1 MQEHDPL
8 RFRQALGC
16 FTTGVTIVTAQD
28 AAGADVGM
36 TVNSFNSVSL
46 TPPMVLWSL
55 GRSSSNIAAFLQAK
69 HFAVHVLADGQDEL
83 AMRFAKKDV
92 DRFAGVQL
100 ERAASGVPLL
110 GGVAARFE
118 CRTAFQYEGGDHVI
132 FVGEVISFEHWDR
145 DPLVF
150 KHGRFARAVHK

>member
-8 RFRQALGC
+8 RFRQALGT
-16 FTTGVTIVTAQD
+16 FTTGVTIVTALD
-28 AAGADVGM
+28 AAGVDVGM

-69 HFAVHVLADGQDEL
+69 SFAVHVLADGQDDL
-83 AMRFAKKDV
+83 ATRFATKGIE
-92 DRFAGVQL
+92 RFAGVEV
-100 ERAASGVPLL
+100 ERGSTGVPLL
-110 GGVAARFE
+110 AGVSARFE

-132 FVGEVISFEHWDR
+132 FVGEVISYEHWDR

>member
-8 RFRQALGC
+8 RFRQALGT
-16 FTTGVTIVTAQD
+16 FTTGVTIVTARV
-28 AAGADVGM
+28 AGAEGDGVEADVGM

-83 AMRFAKKDV
+83 ATRFATKGI
-92 DRFAGVQL
+92 DRFAGQEI
-100 ERAASGVPLL
+100 ERELTGA
-110 GGVAARFE
+110 
-118 CRTAFQYEGGDHVI
+118 
-132 FVGEVISFEHWDR
+132 
-145 DPLVF
+145 
-150 KHGRFARAVHK
+150 